1 MFLKNIIGFSQP
13 IIPSYISNSFLKN
26 LWLSVETQ
34 RGFPLK
40 RRDTGSVDFQRG

>member
-34 RGFPLK
+34 RYWVSRFSEGINLLA
-40 RRDTGSVDFQRG
+40 